1 MYVMFTGDYPFGNDG
16 STKTVVFTSIAANA
30 GSVSLSGKHDI
41 FSDISESA
49 EKCIIHLLQRQ
60 PDQRLGSGGISQV
73 CLGRGWR
80 CKYAM
85 RPGRDVPVA
94 LRRIELIWVNCSP
107 PNTPVLLLSPV

>member
-1 MYVMFTGDYPFGNDG
+1 MMYVMFTGDYPFGNDG

-60 PDQRLGSGGISQV
+60 PDQRLGRGGISQV
-73 CLGRGWR
+73 CLGRVEVQVR
-80 CKYAM
+80 YA
-85 RPGRDVPVA
+85 PGEGRA
-94 LRRIELIWVNCSP
+94 RSATWYSRSP
-107 PNTPVLLLSPV
+107 PWGEQFTQISCT